1 MKPAKKAVAKK
12 TATKKAATKKAAAK
26 KPVAKKPAAKKSRA
40 PAAFRIDLSQF
51 PPESVVTSERSLCV
65 ACVWQ
70 IFTRAMRLAPK
81 TALAEIKRYTP
92 SFEELTSAEAVRPF
106 FVAHDKQP
114 CPYCGSP
121 VKWHARIETHRIESG
136 KATDTLRRNL
146 VKSLLT
152 SDDQF
157 VVLEQKA
164 TQQHAFFEWL
174 EKISANLDLND
185 PAWLRDVSLHYL
197 SRKEPKV
204 NWQAEFAGVHSM
216 RRSRR
221 LGPEQEA
228 ALKAPMKLWEVENGR
243 LFLAPMLF
251 DELLLVQYLVSR
263 SQLAGGLTLERR
275 YTLPE
280 LWHRLR
286 HSGYLRSIGVQANNP
301 SDALEQMLGHLSGGE
316 ASARYYYIVDRR
328 EHLERVKALQT
339 EKPRARAA
347 GK

>member
-1 MKPAKKAVAKK
+1 MAVRAKKRAAKPAKKVVAKKAVAKK
-12 TATKKAATKKAAAK
+12 
-26 KPVAKKPAAKKSRA
+26 PVAKIQQPKAKP
-40 PAAFRIDLSQF
+40 FRIDLSTF
-51 PPESVVTSERSLCV
+51 PSESVIRTERSLCV

-70 IFTRAMRLAPK
+70 IFTRAMKLAPK
-81 TALAEIKRYTP
+81 TAVAEIKRYTP
-92 SFEELTSAEAVRPF
+92 SFDELASASASRPF
-106 FVAHDKQP
+106 FEARSKEA
-114 CPYCGSP
+114 CPYCGAP

-136 KATDTLRRNL
+136 RATDVLRREL
-146 VKSLLT
+146 VKKLPKAN
-152 SDDQF
+152 DQF

-174 EKISANLDLND
+174 EKTSAHLDLED
-185 PAWLRDVSLHYL
+185 PAWLREVSLHYL

-204 NWQAEFAGVHSM
+204 NWAAEFAAIHSI

-221 LGPEQEA
+221 LGGEEA
-228 ALKAPMKLWEVENGR
+228 PSKTWETDQGR

-286 HSGYLRSIGVQANNP
+286 HSGYLRSIGVKADNP

-328 EHLERVKALQT
+328 ELLERVKTLET

-347 GK
+347 GR